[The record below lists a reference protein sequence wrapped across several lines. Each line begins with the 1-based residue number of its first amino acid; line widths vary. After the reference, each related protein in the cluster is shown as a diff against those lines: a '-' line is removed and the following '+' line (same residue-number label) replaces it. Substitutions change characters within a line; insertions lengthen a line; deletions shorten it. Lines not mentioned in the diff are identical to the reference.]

1 MIYFLWMKKL
11 NPICN
16 RVIEY
21 SFYFLFFLV
30 PLIMTPWNYE
40 LFEFNKMLLVYFFTI
55 LIIATWLIKMIA
67 DKKFLFKRSFWDI
80 PLLIFLISQF
90 LSFLISIDR
99 HTSLWG
105 YYSRFNG
112 GLASIFCYLLLYWA
126 FVNNMDKRKTLYS
139 IFYVLCSATLVALYG
154 VAEHFG
160 IDAQAWVQD
169 VRNRVFS
176 TLGQPNWLAA
186 WLIAIIPLTWGFAL
200 KGEKQRL
207 FIIPFRRN
215 PTLWA
220 YSLFIILFLC
230 LLYTKSRSGLLGFFA
245 AFIVFWLGLGWI
257 NRKRLKTIIRPF
269 LIFTF
274 SFLVLSFVIGT
285 PWTPNIFKVKSEKL
299 KVKSEEKITEN
310 SQSPPI
316 LISESGDIRKVV
328 WKGALDVWKH
338 SPIFGTGVETFAY
351 SYYWQRPREHNDL
364 SEWDFLY
371 NKAHNEYLNYMAT
384 TGTVG
389 IISYL
394 ILICS
399 YFFWSIKTFRQFR
412 HLDNLENEKEK
423 NLYRSKYLYL
433 YISIFSGFIS
443 ILVTNFFGFSVVAVN
458 LLFFLLPAMSV
469 ILSRVKEFTPRVHSE
484 SSLRGV
490 HSEEQESKRVEKQFS
505 IHPWQ
510 LAIIS
515 LILLST
521 IYYLLS
527 TIRYWYA
534 DVRFALGEKLSKGG
548 QTNQAFTEL
557 QKAVQ
562 IRPEPIYCDEL
573 GITAAELAVAAFQ
586 QKQATLSAQLTKFA
600 IKESDN
606 ALKISPYNVNFWKN
620 RTRLFYAL
628 AEIDPKYNQEA
639 LKSLLKAYTLAP
651 TDAKIAYNLGVLYS
665 KLGQEETAL
674 QILEKTVAL
683 KPNYDQAR
691 YALGLFYEKQGKID
705 KAKEQFQYIIEKINP
720 NYEPVVEKLKT
731 LK

>member
-55 LIIATWLIKMIA
+55 LIAAAWLIKMIA

-80 PLLIFLISQF
+80 PLVLFF
-90 LSFLISIDR
+90 LSQLVSFLVSIDR

-112 GLASIFCYLLLYWA
+112 GLVSIFCYLLLYWA

-139 IFYVLCSATLVALYG
+139 MFYVLCSATLVALYG

-186 WLIAIIPLTWGFAL
+186 WLVAIIPLTWGFAL

-220 YSLFIILFLC
+220 YPLFIILFLC
-230 LLYTKSRSGLLGFFA
+230 LLYTKSRSGLLGLFA

-257 NRKRLKTIIRPF
+257 NRKRLKAIIKPF

-285 PWTPNIFKVKSEKL
+285 PWTPSIKNFSREAGSRPAGQL
-299 KVKSEEKITEN
+299 EN
-310 SQSPPI
+310 QTSAIPSGGT
-316 LISESGDIRKVV
+316 ESGEIRKIV
-328 WKGALDVWKH
+328 WKGALEVWKH
-338 SPIFGTGVETFAY
+338 NPIFGTGVETFAY
-351 SYYWQRPREHNDL
+351 SYYWQRPREHNDV

-371 NKAHNEYLNYMAT
+371 NKAHNEYLNYAAT

-389 IISYL
+389 LLAYL
-394 ILICS
+394 GLIGT
-399 YFFWSIKTFRQFR
+399 FIFWSLRRIFKFKIKNSKIE
-412 HLDNLENEKEK
+412 NL
-423 NLYRSKYLYL
+423 LL
-433 YISIFSGFIS
+433 ISLLSGFIS

-458 LLFFLLPAMSV
+458 LLFFLFPAISFNLIQEEHSAKNIVHRKEMLNLTWIQKSFILFSV
-469 ILSRVKEFTPRVHSE
+469 LCAMYFALRVA
-484 SSLRGV
+484 
-490 HSEEQESKRVEKQFS
+490 Q
-505 IHPWQ
+505 
-510 LAIIS
+510 
-515 LILLST
+515 
-521 IYYLLS
+521 
-527 TIRYWYA
+527 YWYA

-562 IRPEPIYCDEL
+562 IRPEPIYRDEL

-606 ALKISPYNVNFWKN
+606 ALKISSYNVNFWKN

-720 NYEPVVEKLKT
+720 NYEPAVEKLKT

>member
-1 MIYFLWMKKL
+1 
-11 NPICN
+11 
-16 RVIEY
+16 
-21 SFYFLFFLV
+21 
-30 PLIMTPWNYE
+30 MTPWNYE

-55 LIIATWLIKMIA
+55 LIVAAWLIKMIT

-80 PLLIFLISQF
+80 PLVLFF
-90 LSFLISIDR
+90 LSQLVSFLVSIDR

-112 GLASIFCYLLLYWA
+112 GLVSIFCYLLLYWA

-139 IFYVLCSATLVALYG
+139 MFYVLCSATLVAFYG

-186 WLIAIIPLTWGFAL
+186 WLVALIPLTWGLVLNSKHEA
-200 KGEKQRL
+200 
-207 FIIPFRRN
+207 RN
-215 PTLWA
+215 PKQYQNSNDKNSKRLEHLNFKHWN
-220 YSLFIILFLC
+220 LFRISNLEFRISYIYYFLFAIYYLC
-230 LLYTKSRSGLLGFFA
+230 LLYTKSRSGLLGFA
-245 AFIVFWLGLGWI
+245 ATFIIFWPGAFLLY
-257 NRKRLKTIIRPF
+257 RRHLKAILKPF
-269 LIFTF
+269 LIFAF
-274 SFLVLSFVIGT
+274 SFLVLSFTVGT
-285 PWTPNIFKVKSEKL
+285 PWTPTLGRLVQKPSVPPKV
-299 KVKSEEKITEN
+299 EEPSAI
-310 SQSPPI
+310 PI
-316 LISESGDIRKVV
+316 GGTESGEIRKIV
-328 WKGALDVWKH
+328 WKGALEVWKH
-338 SPIFGTGVETFAY
+338 NPVFGTGVETFAY

-371 NKAHNEYLNYMAT
+371 NKAHNEYLNYAAN
-384 TGTVG
+384 TGTIG
-389 IISYL
+389 LLAYL
-394 ILICS
+394 GVIGTFIV
-399 YFFWSIKTFRQFR
+399 WSLRQLKIGEAKF
-412 HLDNLENEKEK
+412 NLAF
-423 NLYRSKYLYL
+423 LAGLV
-433 YISIFSGFIS
+433 S

-458 LLFFLLPAMSV
+458 LLFFLFPAMSFV
-469 ILSRVKEFTPRVHSE
+469 LVQKQQTTDKKQQRKEFK
-484 SSLRGV
+484 SLSWIQIV
-490 HSEEQESKRVEKQFS
+490 F
-505 IHPWQ
+505 
-510 LAIIS
+510 IS
-515 LILLST
+515 LFVLCSMFYVLRLT
-521 IYYLLS
+521 Q
-527 TIRYWYA
+527 YWYA
-534 DVRFALGEKLSKGG
+534 DARFALSEKLSKGG

-562 IRPEPIYCDEL
+562 IRPEPIYRDEL

-705 KAKEQFQYIIEKINP
+705 KAREQFQYIIEKINP
-720 NYEPVVEKLKT
+720 NYEPAVEKLKT

>member
-1 MIYFLWMKKL
+1 
-11 NPICN
+11 
-16 RVIEY
+16 
-21 SFYFLFFLV
+21 
-30 PLIMTPWNYE
+30 MTPWNYE

-55 LIIATWLIKMIA
+55 IIVASWLIKMA
-67 DKKFLFKRSFWDI
+67 AEKKFIFRRTFWDI
-80 PLLIFLISQF
+80 PLLIFLISQS

-112 GLASIFCYLLLYWA
+112 GLVSIICYLLLYWA
-126 FVNNMDKRKTLYS
+126 LVSNLDKRKTLCS
-139 IFYVLCSATLVALYG
+139 IFYILCSATLVALYG
-154 VAEHFG
+154 IAEHFG
-160 IDAQAWVQD
+160 IDANAWVQD

-186 WLIAIIPLTWGFAL
+186 WLVALIPLTWGFVL
-200 KGEKQRL
+200 KEKKQRL
-207 FIIPFRRN
+207 SIIIH
-215 PTLWA
+215 

-230 LLYTKSRSGLLGFFA
+230 LLYTKSRSGIL
-245 AFIVFWLGLGWI
+245 AFGVAFVVFWLLVI
-257 NRKRLKTIIRPF
+257 LTNLKQIKKIIRPLAIMGGII
-269 LIFTF
+269 LI
-274 SFLVLSFVIGT
+274 LSVSVGT
-285 PWTPNIFKVKSEKL
+285 PWTPNIFKVKSEKS
-299 KVKSEEKITEN
+299 KVKSEEKITKN
-310 SQSPPI
+310 NQPSPI
-316 LISESGDIRKVV
+316 LISESSDIRKIV
-328 WKGALDVWKH
+328 WKGAVEVWKH

-371 NKAHNEYLNYMAT
+371 NKAHNEYLNYAAT

-389 IISYL
+389 LLAYL
-394 ILICS
+394 GLIGT
-399 YFFWSIKTFRQFR
+399 FIFWSLRRIFILSLRKTSLLNFKF
-412 HLDNLENEKEK
+412 K
-423 NLYRSKYLYL
+423 NLLL
-433 YISIFSGFIS
+433 ISLLSGFIS

-458 LLFFLLPAMSV
+458 LLFFLFPAMTF
-469 ILSRVKEFTPRVHSE
+469 ILIKEEHGAKGIVHSNE
-484 SSLRGV
+484 KNQNLIWPQIIAIFFFALCAMYFVLR
-490 HSEEQESKRVEKQFS
+490 
-505 IHPWQ
+505 
-510 LAIIS
+510 LAQ
-515 LILLST
+515 
-521 IYYLLS
+521 
-527 TIRYWYA
+527 YWYA
-534 DVRFALGEKLSKGG
+534 DTRFALGEKLSEAK
-548 QTNQAFTEL
+548 QSDQAFVDL
-557 QKAVQ
+557 QKAAKL
-562 IRPEPIYCDEL
+562 RGEPIYHDEL
-573 GITAAELAVAAFQ
+573 GITASELAVAAFQ
-586 QKQATLSAQLTKFA
+586 QKQATLSAQLTEFA

-606 ALKISPYNVNFWKN
+606 ALKISPFNVNFWKN

-720 NYEPVVEKLKT
+720 NYEPAVEKLKT

>member
-55 LIIATWLIKMIA
+55 LIVSAWLMKMVLQKRFIF
-67 DKKFLFKRSFWDI
+67 KKSFWDI
-80 PLLIFLISQF
+80 PLLVFFASQF
-90 LSFLISIDR
+90 ISFLISIDH

-112 GLASIFCYLLLYWA
+112 GLVSIISYLLLYWA
-126 FVNNMDKRKTLYS
+126 LVSNLNKKQTLNVIY
-139 IFYVLCSATLVALYG
+139 YVLISTALVSLYG
-154 VAEHFG
+154 IAEHFG
-160 IDAQAWVQD
+160 IDANAWVQD

-186 WLIAIIPLTWGFAL
+186 WLVALIPLTWALTLEKWPLGFKNWRFYLYPLA
-200 KGEKQRL
+200 
-207 FIIPFRRN
+207 FVI
-215 PTLWA
+215 
-220 YSLFIILFLC
+220 YFLC
-230 LLYTKSRSGLLGFFA
+230 LLYTKSRSGLLGFGVA
-245 AFIVFWLGLGWI
+245 LAVFWGLIIWFK
-257 NRKRLKTIIRPF
+257 RKQIKNMIKPIGVMAGLI
-269 LIFTF
+269 LIFA
-274 SFLVLSFVIGT
+274 LLLGT
-285 PWTPNIFKVKSEKL
+285 PWTPSLTNFKNQKSNVKT
-299 KVKSEEKITEN
+299 EEKKTKNGQI
-310 SQSPPI
+310 SPI
-316 LISESGDIRKVV
+316 LISESSDIRKTV
-328 WKGALDVWKH
+328 WKGALEVWEH

-371 NKAHNEYLNYMAT
+371 NKAHNEYLNYAAT
-384 TGTVG
+384 TGTIG
-389 IISYL
+389 LLSYL
-394 ILICS
+394 GLIGVFIL
-399 YFFWSIKTFRQFR
+399 WSLKQ
-412 HLDNLENEKEK
+412 LNMKK
-423 NLYRSKYLYL
+423 SKFKVAIL
-433 YISIFSGFIS
+433 SGFGS
-443 ILVTNFFGFSVVAVN
+443 ILVTNFFGFSVVVVN
-458 LLFFLLPAMSV
+458 LLFFLLPAISFV
-469 ILSRVKEFTPRVHSE
+469 LSQEEKKMQEKPYKKESF
-484 SSLRGV
+484 SLNR
-490 HSEEQESKRVEKQFS
+490 
-505 IHPWQ
+505 IQ
-510 LAIIS
+510 LAILFF
-515 LILLST
+515 LILATMFFVLR
-521 IYYLLS
+521 LGQ
-527 TIRYWYA
+527 YWLA
-534 DVRFALGEKLSKGG
+534 DTRFALGEKLSKGG
-548 QTNQAFTEL
+548 QTDQAFTKL
-557 QKAVQ
+557 QEAIK
-562 IRPEPIYCDEL
+562 IRPEPTYRDEL
-573 GITAAELAVAAFQ
+573 GITTASLAVAAFQ
-586 QKQATLSAQLTKFA
+586 QKQATLSAQLIDLA
-600 IKESDN
+600 IKESDT

-720 NYEPVVEKLKT
+720 NYEPAVEKLKT